1 MAIFSWKRGV
11 SSTERQQLAP
21 ISSSVIEQRSACT
34 DLGKLM
40 GADRRLTVQIVLKR
54 V

>member
-1 MAIFSWKRGV
+1 MAIFSRKRGV
-11 SSTERQQLAP
+11 SSTERKPLAP
-21 ISSSVIEQRSACT
+21 ISGSVIGQISACT

-40 GADRRLTVQIVLKR
+40 SADGRLTVHVVLKW